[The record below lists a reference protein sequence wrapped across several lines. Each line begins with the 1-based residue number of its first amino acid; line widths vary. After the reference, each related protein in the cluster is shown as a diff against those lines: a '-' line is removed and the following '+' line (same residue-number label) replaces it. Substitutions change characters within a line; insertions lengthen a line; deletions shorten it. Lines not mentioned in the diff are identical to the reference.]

1 MNREQP
7 PIHIQPPPSI
17 HPVIPVEELR
27 SKYAILQSKRQSC
40 ELQHWCISIVT
51 MSLFFSTIALILC
64 GFMIVRPA
72 LGTQNFKE
80 AECRVTMTS
89 ALGSRECKCGGF
101 SNDDPYCKSEF
112 LCLQV
117 RVTYSSIE
125 SASSNH
131 HNPWGVTLDVPD
143 NETDFY
149 EQDIIDNQKNGV
161 LYENEL
167 QILSSSP
174 ECSYSSCKV
183 DTRQNRLDVQF
194 FKQKRGEIDQRY
206 KCYYN
211 PANHTQVIAERHYKK
226 VDIFHALFWPSAT
239 LVISIVSYC
248 LVRRC
253 HREDKRARQMQ
264 NELRGIRNVR
274 QANFVSDMKD
284 RNYMQP
290 IQTEWGV
297 IPNGVSFES
306 TNTMTKLTSY
316 NGPCTR
322 G

>member
-1 MNREQP
+1 MPVTN
-7 PIHIQPPPSI
+7 IQPPPL
-17 HPVIPVEELR
+17 HPTIPVEELR
-27 SKYAILQSKRQSC
+27 SKYAILQSKRESC

-72 LGTQNFKE
+72 LGTQNYKE
-80 AECRVTMTS
+80 AECRVTQSTT
-89 ALGSRECKCGGF
+89 LGYRECKCGGF
-101 SNDDPYCKSEF
+101 SNDDPYCKSNF

-117 RVTYSSIE
+117 RVQYSSIE
-125 SASSNH
+125 SASSNYQ
-131 HNPWGVTLDVPD
+131 NPWGVTLDVPE
-143 NETDFY
+143 NSTDY
-149 EQDIIDNQKNGV
+149 EQELMDDHIKNGV

-183 DTRQNRLDVQF
+183 DTRQNKLDVQF
-194 FKQKRGEIDQRY
+194 FRSKRGEKDQRY
-206 KCYYN
+206 KCYFN

-264 NELRGIRNVR
+264 NEMRGIRHTR

-297 IPNGVSFES
+297 IPNGYSSES
-306 TNTMTKLTSY
+306 TNTMSKLTTY